1 MHVQPAVA
9 VVAGKLYVAGG
20 NTGGGVV
27 TGRVDV
33 YNPSTNSW
41 STVPAMPTPRVAAAG
56 GLIGGKLY
64 VVGGRNGSTYYN
76 SVEVYDPLTN
86 AWTSTA
92 GMPAARGGLG
102 VGVISGAL
110 YAIGG
115 RNAATAALVT
125 NERLT
130 P

>member
-1 MHVQPAVA
+1 
-9 VVAGKLYVAGG
+9 
-20 NTGGGVV
+20 
-27 TGRVDV
+27 DV

-102 VGVISGAL
+102 VGVINGAL
-110 YAIGG
+110 YATGG

>member
-1 MHVQPAVA
+1 

-20 NTGGGVV
+20 NAGGGAV
-27 TGRVDV
+27 TGRVEV
-33 YNPSTNSW
+33 YNPASNSW
-41 STVPAMPTPRVAAAG
+41 STIPSMPTPRVASAG

-64 VVGGRNGSTYYN
+64 VVGGRNGSTYFN
-76 SVEVYDPLTN
+76 TVEVYDPLTST
-86 AWTSTA
+86 WTSAA
-92 GMPAARGGLG
+92 GMPTTRGALG

-115 RNAATAALVT
+115 RNAATTALNT

>member
-1 MHVQPAVA
+1 AVT
-9 VVAGKLYVAGG
+9 VVAGKLYIAGG

-41 STVPAMPTPRVAAAG
+41 STVAAMPTPRVAAAG
-56 GLIGGKLY
+56 GLLGGKLY
-64 VVGGRNGSTYYN
+64 LVGGRNGATYYN
-76 SVEVYDPLTN
+76 TVEVYDPLTN
-86 AWTSTA
+86 AWTSAA
-92 GMPAARGGLG
+92 GVPAARGGLG
-102 VGVISGAL
+102 GGVISGAL

-115 RNAATAALVT
+115 RNAATAALAT
-125 NERLT
+125 NERLM

>member
-1 MHVQPAVA
+1 VA

-20 NTGGGVV
+20 NSGGGTA

-33 YNPSTNSW
+33 YNPTTNSW
-41 STVPAMPTPRVAAAG
+41 STVASMPTPRVGGAAG
-56 GLIGGKLY
+56 LISGKLY

-86 AWTSTA
+86 SWNSAA
-92 GMPAARGGLG
+92 GMPTTRGALG
-102 VGVISGAL
+102 VGVISGSL
-110 YAIGG
+110 YAVGG
-115 RNAATAALVT
+115 RNAATAAFAT